1 MTHTPAPWN
10 MFTYGDSKITALKIS
25 GKEKL
30 LAVIAPTDREL
41 NDEDCANAKLI
52 AASPLMLKG
61 YEEIL
66 KIISGTD
73 LEHGSIGMIVK
84 TQIAQA
90 RG

>member
-1 MTHTPAPWN
+1 MTTQHTPAPWN
-10 MFTYGDSKITALKIS
+10 AKGQLVFAGENCQATFIAHCNPDNDLFQSTA
-25 GKEKL
+25 E
-30 LAVIAPTDREL
+30 
-41 NDEDCANAKLI
+41 ANARLI

-90 RG
+90 RGQ